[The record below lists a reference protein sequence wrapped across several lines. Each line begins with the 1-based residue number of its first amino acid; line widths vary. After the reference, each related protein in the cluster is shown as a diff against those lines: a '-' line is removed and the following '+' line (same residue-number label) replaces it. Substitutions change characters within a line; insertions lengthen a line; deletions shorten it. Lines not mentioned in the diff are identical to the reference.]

1 MIDNIKSF
9 LQSLNEFP
17 KEKFPPEIV
26 TPPFVRS
33 YIGANFLCF
42 FGAVGHALFL
52 IIFAF
57 LSVNILAIFN
67 IFSVIIWVTALV
79 LIRAGYF
86 WQGYIIG
93 AIELIAHAALCVVV
107 IGWDAGFQ
115 YYVFIHP
122 MAIFLVYWKTF
133 VKVLIAATF
142 AFAYMAMAQYA
153 LISGP
158 YIELGIHYLLA
169 LNFMNIFTAIF
180 TFGSGIYVYYN
191 TTIKI
196 EKKLETEH
204 QKTNTALSERNQ
216 LLSRLNLELAE
227 ASEYVKNILPQP
239 ITNDSIK
246 IDWRFIPST
255 SLGGDAFGYHM
266 IGDDHYAI
274 YIIDVS
280 GHGVGAALLSVSVIN
295 VLRSHS
301 LPKTDFKKPDQVLNA
316 LNLTFPSEINK
327 DMFFTMWYGVYNK
340 ANRNLIYAS
349 GGHPPAILIGS
360 NGSNSLDLKLLKTPN
375 YVIGGLPD
383 SVYSKAEY
391 SIRENDKLYI
401 YSDGVYEVETN
412 DGSMWR
418 FKDFQ
423 RYMRKIS
430 TDGNAVLDKV
440 YSHVKNI
447 NVNDALADDFTILE
461 VVFR

>member
-9 LQSLNEFP
+9 LQSLIEFP

-33 YIGANFLCF
+33 YIGANLLCF
-42 FGAVGHALFL
+42 FGAVGHASFL
-52 IIFAF
+52 IIFAL

-133 VKVLIAATF
+133 VKVLIAVTF

-180 TFGSGIYVYYN
+180 TVGSGIYVYYN

-196 EKKLETEH
+196 EKKLEREH
-204 QKTNTALSERNQ
+204 QKTNNALSERNR
-216 LLSRLNLELAE
+216 LLSHLNSELTE
-227 ASEYVKNILPQP
+227 AADYVKTILPKP
-239 ITNDSIK
+239 ISNDSVQ

-266 IGDDHYAI
+266 VDDDHLAI

-301 LPKTDFKKPDQVLNA
+301 LPKTDFKQPDQVLKA
-316 LNLTFPSEINK
+316 LNIAFPSESNK

-340 ANRNLIYAS
+340 TNRSLLYAS
-349 GGHPPAILIGS
+349 GGHPPAVLIGCD
-360 NGSNSLDLKLLKTPN
+360 GQDKEYPKLLKTPN
-375 YVIGGLPD
+375 YVIGGLAE
-383 SVYSKAEY
+383 SVYTKDEY
-391 SIRENDKLYI
+391 RIKENDRLYI
-401 YSDGVYEVETN
+401 FSDGVYEIEKK
-412 DGSMWR
+412 DGLMWR
-418 FKDFQ
+418 FKDLQ
-423 RYMRKIS
+423 DCLRQITLEK
-430 TDGNAVLDKV
+430 NAILDEL
-440 YSHVKNI
+440 YCHVKRI
-447 NVNDALADDFTILE
+447 NVKDVFNDDFTILE
-461 VVFR
+461 VIFN